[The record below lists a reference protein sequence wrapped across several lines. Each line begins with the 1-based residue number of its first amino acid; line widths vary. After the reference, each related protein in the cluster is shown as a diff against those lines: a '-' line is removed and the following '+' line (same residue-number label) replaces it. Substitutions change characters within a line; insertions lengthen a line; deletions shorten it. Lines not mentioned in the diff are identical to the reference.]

1 MAKNLQKFG
10 CQKDDR
16 ILYFTTNSAEIAPL
30 VFASLCL
37 GCPIV
42 AFSPYLRTAEV
53 NYQLSFLKPKYV
65 ICDIEYYPM
74 LRECFMNMEISA
86 QFFTFDG
93 QMGGSIDIEC
103 LFDETDDNSPF
114 V

>member
-10 CQKDDR
+10 CQKDDK

-42 AFSPYLRTAEV
+42 TYSPYFRKAEV

-65 ICDIEYYPM
+65 ICDIEFYPM
-74 LRECFMNMEISA
+74 LGECFKNLEISA

-93 QMGGSIDIEC
+93 QMGCSIDIEC
-103 LFDETDDNSPF
+103 LFDENDDSSQF
-114 V
+114 M